1 MDEYL
6 KDLEGDDPD
15 AGACSSQGVVSKK
28 KLKRKKTMRLTSEGA
43 DDTQPA
49 EDADAASVA
58 ASTPPPAKRG
68 AIQQT
73 QQDIAGAVFACQPYK
88 SIVAPE

>member
-43 DDTQPA
+43 DDTQP
-49 EDADAASVA
+49 EDDDAASVA
-58 ASTPPPAKRG
+58 ASTPPAAKKG
-68 AIQQT
+68 AIQKT
-73 QQDIAGAVFACQPYK
+73 QQEIAGAVFACQPYK